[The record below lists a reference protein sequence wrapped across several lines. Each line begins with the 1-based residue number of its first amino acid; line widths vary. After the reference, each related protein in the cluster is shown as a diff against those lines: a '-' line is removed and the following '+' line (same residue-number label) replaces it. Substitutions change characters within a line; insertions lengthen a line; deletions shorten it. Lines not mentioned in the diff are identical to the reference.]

1 MFWSKPAFSTA
12 DIPDMSGKTVLIT
25 GGNSGVGLESA
36 VALAAKGA
44 HVVISCRDEAKGTA
58 AVAEIKAR
66 AGVADAKVEFGVMEQ
81 KDLASV
87 HGFAQW
93 FLAKGQRL
101 DVLMLN
107 AGFSGTSFSL
117 ADGVETQML
126 VNHLA
131 PTYLAQLLLPKLKES
146 APSRMIFV
154 SSKGHRLVKDQNVDW
169 RSVFTRKYEETVS
182 GVLSQYG
189 YSKLG
194 NIQMANRFARELG
207 PNSGVFVNS
216 LHPGV
221 VATNIWYNKDNPY
234 FGSLIYSA
242 FLWVYG
248 WTFIT
253 PAQGALTQLYLAAH
267 PDVEKKRITGRYFVP
282 TAVEEA
288 PSPLATDTASQD
300 SLWAVSNEVI
310 KRILAEKG
318 VRV

>member
-25 GGNSGVGLESA
+25 GGNSGVGFESA

-107 AGFSGTSFSL
+107 AGVFGVGFSL
-117 ADGVETQML
+117 IHGVESHIM

-131 PTYLAQLLLPKLKES
+131 PTLLAQLLLPKLKES

-154 SSKGHRLVKDQNVDW
+154 SAAGHKFVNDMEW
-169 RSVFTRKYEETVS
+169 SSVFTREYENTF
-182 GVLSQYG
+182 GGTMSQCG
-189 YSKLG
+189 YSKLA
-194 NIQMANRFARELG
+194 NIQMANHFARELG
-207 PNSGVFVNS
+207 PDSDVFVNS
-216 LHPGV
+216 LHPGGI
-221 VATNIWYNKDNPY
+221 ASNIWHNKDSVLQGTFLY
-234 FGSLIYSA
+234 SL
-242 FLWVYG
+242 FM
-248 WTFIT
+248 WTVVGMFTT

>member
-1 MFWSKPAFSTA
+1 MFKSKPQTPQFSTA

-131 PTYLAQLLLPKLKES
+131 PTYLAQRLLPKLKDSDAQQFFGKKETW
-146 APSRMIFV
+146 
-154 SSKGHRLVKDQNVDW
+154 DN
-169 RSVFTRKYEETVS
+169 VFTRKYS
-182 GVLSQYG
+182 PGFPDSLRQYG
-189 YSKLG
+189 YSKMA
-194 NIQMANRFARELG
+194 NIQMANRIARELG
-207 PNSGVFVNS
+207 PDSNVFANSA
-216 LHPGV
+216 HPGA
-221 VATNIWYNKDNPY
+221 VATNIWYNN
-234 FGSLIYSA
+234 GSIFQKSTLYAMILPFFSRS
-242 FLWVYG
+242 F
-248 WTFIT
+248 FT
-253 PAQGALTQLYLAAH
+253 PAEGALTQLYLAAH